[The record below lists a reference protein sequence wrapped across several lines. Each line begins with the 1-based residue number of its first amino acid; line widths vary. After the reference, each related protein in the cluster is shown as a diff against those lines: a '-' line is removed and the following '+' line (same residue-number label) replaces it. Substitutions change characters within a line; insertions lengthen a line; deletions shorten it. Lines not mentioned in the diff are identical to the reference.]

1 MLGSERV
8 NNLPNKYF
16 MGGHRSFPMI
26 SPLEEPLQLWLKEL
40 LAIQQKVIVF
50 WSCPLTHWV
59 LECLFGFLTP

>member
-16 MGGHRSFPMI
+16 MGGHLSFPTM

-50 WSCPLTHWV
+50 
-59 LECLFGFLTP
+59 